1 MNCQSDNLHT
11 GGWEHRDVH
20 NLYAHMQLISTYD
33 GLLERSQ
40 HKQRPFIL
48 TRGHFS
54 GSQRLATIWTGDNAA
69 DWKHLEASIKMCLSE
84 SVAGFS
90 FCGADVGGI
99 IMMNDI
105 S

>member
-1 MNCQSDNLHT
+1 
-11 GGWEHRDVH
+11 
-20 NLYAHMQLISTYD
+20 MQLISTYE

-40 HKQRPFIL
+40 SKQRPFIL
-48 TRGHFS
+48 TRGHFA

-90 FCGADVGGI
+90 FCGADVGG
-99 IMMNDI
+99 NTNLRK
-105 S
+105 